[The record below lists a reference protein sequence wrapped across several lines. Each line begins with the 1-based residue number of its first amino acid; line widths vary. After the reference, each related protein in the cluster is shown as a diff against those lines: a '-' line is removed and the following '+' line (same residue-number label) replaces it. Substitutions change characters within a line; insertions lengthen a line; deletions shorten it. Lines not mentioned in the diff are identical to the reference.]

1 MEFCAHRCLSLK
13 CFRGAITGLV
23 WPTAPG
29 MCEVFF
35 LSISI
40 ALRAGEKRM
49 NFAAARGAVDGAL
62 TSAVCALLVKVR
74 YFRLRRH
81 QPTMPLAID
90 FRILVC

>member
-29 MCEVFF
+29 MCEIFF

-40 ALRAGEKRM
+40 ALRADEKRM
-49 NFAAARGAVDGAL
+49 NFAAARGG
-62 TSAVCALLVKVR
+62 
-74 YFRLRRH
+74 H
-81 QPTMPLAID
+81 
-90 FRILVC
+90 